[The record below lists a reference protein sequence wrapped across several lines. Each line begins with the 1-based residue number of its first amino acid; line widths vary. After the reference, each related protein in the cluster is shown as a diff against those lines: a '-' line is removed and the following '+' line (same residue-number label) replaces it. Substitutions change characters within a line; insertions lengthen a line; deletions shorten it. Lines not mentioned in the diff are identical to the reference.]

1 METLPNQFKD
11 ALSRIEIKGEKRAR
25 AIGAH
30 SEIRSY
36 LEENEILYKWG
47 IDTVLIGSYARH
59 TGIHPG
65 HDVDVFSKL
74 TNLDMKISPNS
85 VYKTLANI
93 LLARYG
99 KRVQQQPRSIKVSFP
114 FDGDDFGIDVVPAVR
129 IGSKWGIPR
138 RDRTRWDDPDY
149 SARWAETDPEKLAEL
164 TSKMNGVLKV
174 DGQGAYVPTVKLV
187 RQTRCHHLG
196 DEKPGGLYFEL
207 LTYWAFHMGIEGD
220 SFAEIFT
227 ASLRSI
233 ASQLAASSPLI
244 DPVLRLPYNPEP
256 DPIDRAAAA
265 AIFGELAKKAEE
277 ACMADRCPAAVI
289 WRQILGSNSRGQ
301 CFPLPPG
308 CDEKGKEIK
317 DVARVAAIGSGE
329 ASGFA

>member
-1 METLPNQFKD
+1 MEKLPQQFKD
-11 ALSRIEIKGEKRAR
+11 ALSRIEIKGEKRER
-25 AIGAH
+25 AIKAH

-36 LEENEILYKWG
+36 LEERELLRQWG

-65 HDVDVFSKL
+65 NDVDVFSKL
-74 TNLDMKISPNS
+74 ANLDARVDPND
-85 VYKTLANI
+85 VYEALVDI

-99 KRVQQQPRSIKVSFP
+99 ERVHPQSRSIKVLFP
-114 FDGDDFGIDVVPAVR
+114 FDGDDFGVDIVPAVR
-129 IGSKWGIPR
+129 IGNRWGIPR
-138 RDRTRWDDPDY
+138 RDRDQWADPDY
-149 SARWAETDPEKLAEL
+149 SARWVETDPEKLSEL
-164 TSKMNGVLKV
+164 TSEMNSVLKV

-196 DEKPGGLYFEL
+196 DKKPGGLYFEL
-207 LTYWAFHMGIEGD
+207 LTYWAFDMGIKGD

-233 ASQLAASSPLI
+233 ASQLTASKPLI
-244 DPVLRLPYNPEP
+244 DPVLGRPYSPEP

-265 AIFGELAKKAEE
+265 ATFVGLTQKAEE
-277 ACMADRCPAAVI
+277 ACMADRCPAAII
-289 WRQILGSNSRGQ
+289 WRHILGSNSRGQ

-317 DVARVAAIGSGE
+317 EVARVAAIGPRE